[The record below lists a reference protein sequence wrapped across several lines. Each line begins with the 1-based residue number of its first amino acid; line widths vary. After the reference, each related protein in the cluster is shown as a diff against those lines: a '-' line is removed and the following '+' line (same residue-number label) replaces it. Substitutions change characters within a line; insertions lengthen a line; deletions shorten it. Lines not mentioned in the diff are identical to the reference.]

1 MPNKDVK
8 NEIISLDSAGEVVSF
23 IIFLLTAPVTGAAI
37 VNVIK
42 LMFLAILPKSTFSSK
57 MAYKKK
63 TMRFANPKRSHLT
76 VQRYPEER
84 PDNNV
89 VVDRIFSIID
99 TMVEGIDWV
108 ATKYIS
114 VISRILKFLPRFKK
128 MSDSDVKHVA
138 VTVYYT
144 LTVGVLMKSIKLLML
159 KKGLSGDTAAFK
171 SIRDS
176 IANGLKLG
184 SHGLKFDDIER
195 DSDVMFS
202 HKTLAPLVKEF
213 MSELGRRLHFLGED
227 VDMTYESFEYRDFYK
242 ELLNES
248 MTATVADK
256 DYEQQDLQDL
266 LGISQLYMRKVIDPI
281 FFNLSKEDQLY
292 FRENRKAMDFFTPD
306 GGDEF
311 KATGVINFYTTGFKP
326 ETVKKM
332 LNGVKYYASEMNI
345 VLGNI
350 SKPEQS
356 RIYPTSQVIRISVI
370 KNNNLDNFEKIP
382 EVQLSYDNAILIFGR
397 LLALPDFEEGY
408 RVSAID
414 LLKLIEKVEVKD
426 KQDGEFLYRYSR
438 PTSVD
443 GNMTTGGITPEYLR
457 RKLSELKQLCDYAI
471 DNDIKDIVIG

>member
-1 MPNKDVK
+1 MSNKKVK
-8 NEIISLDSAGEVVSF
+8 NEIISLDSTGEVVSF

-42 LMFLAILPKSTFSSK
+42 LMFFAILPKSTFGDK
-57 MAYKKK
+57 MVYKKK
-63 TMRFANPKRSHLT
+63 TMRFANPKRGHLT

-99 TMVEGIDWV
+99 VMVEVIDWV
-108 ATKYIS
+108 ATKYIG
-114 VISRILKFLPRFKK
+114 VISRILKLLPRFKK
-128 MSDSDVKHVA
+128 MSDNDVKHVA

-171 SIRDS
+171 SIRDT
-176 IANGLKLG
+176 ITNGLKLG
-184 SHGLKFDDIER
+184 SHGLTFDDIER
-195 DSDVMFS
+195 ESDVIFS
-202 HKTLAPLVKEF
+202 HKSLAPLVKEF
-213 MSELGRRLHFLGED
+213 MGELGRRMHFLGED
-227 VDMTYESFEYRDFYK
+227 VDTTFEYRDFYK

-248 MTATVADK
+248 MTVTVADK

-326 ETVKKM
+326 ETVEKM
-332 LNGVKYYASEMNI
+332 LKGVKYYASEMNI

-408 RVSAID
+408 TIAAID

-457 RKLSELKQLCDYAI
+457 RKLSELKQLCNYAI
-471 DNDIKDIVIG
+471 DNDDIKDIVIV